1 MGSCVAARVSLC
13 KIFPV
18 ELTEAAG
25 QDPCLHAPLGANVP
39 DTVHLDV
46 PVHPLG
52 LADGFLP
59 ALSPWMLPSTRLL
72 SSAAVERIVPPGG
85 VWALST
91 V

>member
-1 MGSCVAARVSLC
+1 MFSRC
-13 KIFPV
+13 KIFPA

-25 QDPCLHAPLGANVP
+25 QDPCLYAPPGANVRDP
-39 DTVHLDV
+39 VHLDV
-46 PVHPLG
+46 PVHALG

-59 ALSPWMLPSTRLL
+59 ALSPWMHAATRLL
-72 SSAAVERIVPPGG
+72 FPVAVERIAPPGV